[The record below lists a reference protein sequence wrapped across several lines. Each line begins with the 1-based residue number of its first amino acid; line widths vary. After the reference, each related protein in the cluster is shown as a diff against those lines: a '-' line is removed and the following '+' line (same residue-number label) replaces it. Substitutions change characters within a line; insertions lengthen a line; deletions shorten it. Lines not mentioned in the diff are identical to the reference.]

1 MRAGGAGSSFLA
13 MRASSVARLIA
24 GPLAAL
30 VLGAAACSGSGDD
43 NWRGWDPSPAAKRG
57 ETTFAMGCASCH
69 NFRNPF
75 ERGIQGPDVAR
86 SSRELL
92 EARIMRA
99 EYPPDYTPKQAGN
112 TMAKLPQ
119 YKDRID
125 DLFAFLSEVPDPDAV
140 PEAK

>member
-1 MRAGGAGSSFLA
+1 MQRALLAIAALA
-13 MRASSVARLIA
+13 MVTACSDSGGKGRGWKNPSQ
-24 GPLAAL
+24 AAL
-30 VLGAAACSGSGDD
+30 
-43 NWRGWDPSPAAKRG
+43 RG
-57 ETTFAMGCASCH
+57 EQTFALGCASCH
-69 NFRNPF
+69 NFKDPF
-75 ERGIQGPDVAR
+75 SRGMQGPAIAR

-99 EYPPDYTPKQAGN
+99 EYPPGYTPKQAGN

-125 DLFAFLSEVPDPDAV
+125 NLHAFLQEVPDPSAQ